1 MFNKKILVIDDSE
14 LIQRLI
20 ADILGEEGYEVYSAY
35 SGEEGLEKVARI
47 KPDLIILDIVMSG
60 LTGLEVCRILRADV
74 SNNLT
79 PIIML
84 TAQVSEDDKLI
95 GLELGADD
103 YIMKPFNNRELIS
116 RVRNTLVRIE
126 RNRYANPLTGMCGNI
141 EVQSELTYRLAN
153 NFEIAV
159 IYCDLDNFKAFNDV
173 YGFPKGDT
181 AIRLTADVI
190 RDAVQN
196 VGNRDDF
203 IGHIGGDDFIIITS
217 WDKYEG
223 ICKMIIEDFDNKI
236 VSLYNEN
243 DKKNG
248 YIITK
253 NRLGKVR
260 TYPIMTISLAVVT
273 NENNEYI
280 NPLEIGEAAAEVK
293 KYVKTFT
300 GSQYLKDRRVH

>member
-280 NPLEIGEAAAEVK
+280 NPLEIGEAAAEVE

-300 GSQYLKDRRVH
+300 GSKYLKDRRVH

>member
-300 GSQYLKDRRVH
+300 GSKYLKDRRVH

>member
-60 LTGLEVCRILRADV
+60 LTGLEVCRILRANV

-273 NENNEYI
+273 NENNDYI

-300 GSQYLKDRRVH
+300 GSNYFKDRRVH

>member
-35 SGEEGLEKVARI
+35 SGEEGLEKVARM

-300 GSQYLKDRRVH
+300 GSKYLKDRRVH

>member
-84 TAQVSEDDKLI
+84 TAQVSEDVKLI

-300 GSQYLKDRRVH
+300 GSKYLKDRRVH

>member
-35 SGEEGLEKVARI
+35 SGEEGLEKVARM

-196 VGNRDDF
+196 EGNRDDF

-253 NRLGKVR
+253 NLWESKNL
-260 TYPIMTISLAVVT
+260 S
-273 NENNEYI
+273 NNDYFPCRCNKQKI
-280 NPLEIGEAAAEVK
+280 TSI
-293 KYVKTFT
+293 
-300 GSQYLKDRRVH
+300 

>member
-1 MFNKKILVIDDSE
+1 
-14 LIQRLI
+14 
-20 ADILGEEGYEVYSAY
+20 
-35 SGEEGLEKVARI
+35 
-47 KPDLIILDIVMSG
+47 MSG

-300 GSQYLKDRRVH
+300 GSKYLKDRRVH

>member
-300 GSQYLKDRRVH
+300 GSNYFKDRRVH

>member
-35 SGEEGLEKVARI
+35 SGEEGLEKVARM

>member
-1 MFNKKILVIDDSE
+1 MFNKIILVIDDSE

-300 GSQYLKDRRVH
+300 GSKYLKDRRVH

>member
-300 GSQYLKDRRVH
+300 GNNYFKDRRVH

>member
-273 NENNEYI
+273 NENNESI

-300 GSQYLKDRRVH
+300 GSKYLKDRRVH

>member
-223 ICKMIIEDFDNKI
+223 I
-236 VSLYNEN
+236 Y
-243 DKKNG
+243 
-248 YIITK
+248 
-253 NRLGKVR
+253 R
-260 TYPIMTISLAVVT
+260 
-273 NENNEYI
+273 
-280 NPLEIGEAAAEVK
+280 
-293 KYVKTFT
+293 
-300 GSQYLKDRRVH
+300 